1 MEKVSAVRFRPKPYL
16 LYYKIVTD
24 EMMLKNAKSYNEA
37 YKVTWQSAS
46 TGDLRAIEVTESSLW
61 VVMTTDQCGKL
72 QAKLP

>member
-1 MEKVSAVRFRPKPYL
+1 
-16 LYYKIVTD
+16 
-24 EMMLKNAKSYNEA
+24 MMLKDAKSYNEA

-72 QAKLP
+72 EAKLP